1 MEEGANVMI
10 MIGCDFH
17 PGMEE
22 IAMLDLE
29 TGHRQHRTLRH
40 AVGTEEVRSF
50 YAALAG
56 PVRVG
61 LEASGYSQWYEEML
75 EELGI
80 ELWVGDPGR
89 IRKAAP
95 RKQKTDRKD
104 ASLLLQLLEENRFP
118 RIWVPD
124 RATRDLRQ
132 LLMHRHKLV
141 TMRAAVS
148 NQLQAIAI
156 NRGLRKKGSLWSERG
171 RAELQALD
179 LPPWAAVRRNE
190 LLGLR
195 EQWDREIA
203 VFNKVLLESAEQH
216 PEARYL
222 MHHQQGVGPVTAMA
236 VVLTLGPVE
245 RFASARKV
253 ASYVG
258 LIPAEY
264 SSGAR
269 QRLGHITKEGNTFL
283 RWVLVEAAT
292 VAVRHDPAMKQ
303 MYWRLVERRGKSIAK
318 VAMARRLLVRLYWML
333 RRRKQA
339 IESRR
344 KGLQRATVDAPGQSA
359 TASQGSS
366 ALDMA
371 AVQGR
376 NFE

>member
-17 PGMEE
+17 PGFEE
-22 IAMLDLE
+22 IALLEAE
-29 TGHRQHRTLRH
+29 TGRRQHRTLSHSAGR
-40 AVGTEEVRSF
+40 EEVRGF
-50 YAALAG
+50 YADLPL

-80 ELWVGDPGR
+80 ELWVGDPAR

-95 RKQKTDRKD
+95 RKQKTDRRD
-104 ASLLLQLLEENRFP
+104 ASLLLQLMEENRFP
-118 RIWVPD
+118 RIWIPD
-124 RATRDLRQ
+124 KTTRDLRQ

-141 TMRAAVS
+141 CMRSAVS

-156 NRGLRKKGSLWSERG
+156 NRGIQKKGRLWSERG
-171 RAELQALD
+171 RRELQALD
-179 LPPWAAVRRNE
+179 LPPWASVRRNE
-190 LLGLR
+190 LLALR
-195 EQWDREIA
+195 EQWDGEIA
-203 VFNKVLLESAEQH
+203 VFDKVLLETAEQH

-222 MHHQQGVGPVTAMA
+222 MHHQRGVGPVTAMA

-269 QRLGHITKEGNTFL
+269 QRLGHITKEGNVFL

-333 RRRKQA
+333 RRRKEA
-339 IESRR
+339 ITSR
-344 KGLQRATVDAPGQSA
+344 QRNRVAGKLGA
-359 TASQGSS
+359 
-366 ALDMA
+366 
-371 AVQGR
+371 
-376 NFE
+376 

>member
-1 MEEGANVMI
+1 MI

-17 PGMEE
+17 PGFEE
-22 IAMLDLE
+22 IALLE
-29 TGHRQHRTLRH
+29 TATGARQHRMLSH
-40 AVGTEEVRSF
+40 AAGTEEVRAF
-50 YAALAG
+50 YAALPG
-56 PVRVG
+56 PVLVG

-80 ELWVGDPGR
+80 ELWVGDAAR

-95 RKQKTDRKD
+95 RRQKTDRRD
-104 ASLLLQLLEENRFP
+104 AALLLQLLEENRFP

-124 RATRDLRQ
+124 KNTRDLRQ

-141 TMRAAVS
+141 GMRSAIS

-156 NRGLRKKGSLWSERG
+156 NRGIQKKKGLWSERG
-171 RAELQALD
+171 RQQLQGLD
-179 LPPWAAVRRNE
+179 LPPWTAVRRN
-190 LLGLR
+190 LLLSLR
-195 EQWDREIA
+195 EQWDSEIA
-203 VFNKVLLESAEQH
+203 VLDKVLLEKAEEH

-222 MHHQQGVGPVTAMA
+222 MHHQRGVGPVTAMA

-339 IESRR
+339 IQSR
-344 KGLQRATVDAPGQSA
+344 QRGPQRQVFVAGAE
-359 TASQGSS
+359 
-366 ALDMA
+366 
-371 AVQGR
+371 R
-376 NFE
+376 NRVAGKLGA